1 MSTTFDVIHTDPS
14 KLTKKDFETDQE
26 VRWCPGC
33 ADYSILAQV
42 QRSLPTFGIPR
53 ENYVFVSGIGCA
65 ARFPYYVNTYG
76 MHTIHGRA
84 PAVATGLKI
93 ANPDLSVWV
102 VGGDG
107 DMLAIGGNHL
117 FHALRRNVGL
127 KILLIDNHIY
137 GLTKG
142 QMSPTS
148 ELGKKTKSTPVG
160 SVDAPANPLQYALG
174 CGATFIAQAVA
185 TDPKGMSAVL
195 ARAAA
200 HEGTALVVILQNC
213 VIFND
218 AAFEPHEDRAT
229 RAEANLVLEHG
240 KPMKF
245 GATLDKGIMLNAK
258 GEPVVVNVADV
269 REDEL
274 LVHDEKS
281 DNVAWLLARLEWPSF
296 PAPFGVLRAVERP
309 VYEKMVA
316 EQVAEAKASPKK
328 ASLKELM
335 TKGRSWTIDESGHSD
350 GA

>member
-1 MSTTFDVIHTDPS
+1 MSTNLEIVHTDPS
-14 KLTKKDFETDQE
+14 TLTRKDFETDQE

-42 QRSLPTFGIPR
+42 QRTLPTLGIPR

-93 ANPDLSVWV
+93 ANPELSVWV

-148 ELGKKTKSTPVG
+148 ELGKKTKSTPAG
-160 SVDAPANPLQYALG
+160 SVDAPASALQFALG
-174 CGATFIAQAVA
+174 AGATFVAQAVA
-185 TDPKGMSAVL
+185 TDPKGLQNVL
-195 ARAAA
+195 QRAAA
-200 HEGTALVVILQNC
+200 HQGTALVVVLQNC

-218 AAFEPHEDRAT
+218 GAFEPHEDKAT
-229 RAEANLVLEHG
+229 KVEANLVLEHG
-240 KPMKF
+240 KPMRF
-245 GATLDKGIMLNAK
+245 GAGGAKGIALNEK
-258 GEPVVVNVADV
+258 GEPVVVDVAAHG
-269 REDEL
+269 EANL
-274 LVHDEKS
+274 LVHDETS
-281 DNVAWLLARLEWPSF
+281 DNIAFLLSRLEWPTF

-309 VYEKMVA
+309 VYETMIA
-316 EQVAEAKASPKK
+316 QQLDAAKASGKR

-335 TKGRSWTIDESGHSD
+335 TKGRSWTVGPD
-350 GA
+350 GPVAG